1 MNANACRLAQFGLTS
16 KIYSM
21 KTEDYFNEGTPFE
34 SMKPVMSKS
43 AVGGTQIRVN
53 NGSIETLIKRELPY
67 GLFQSESGYKVV
79 RSISSIKDSDIV
91 KGKTWKQ

>member
-1 MNANACRLAQFGLTS
+1 
-16 KIYSM
+16 M
-21 KTEDYFNEGTPFE
+21 KTKEYFNEGTPFE
-34 SMKPVMSKS
+34 SMKPALSKC

-79 RSISSIKDSDIV
+79 RNITAIKDTDIV
-91 KGKTWKQ
+91 KCETWEQ